1 MSGSLKLELLV
12 ALIPLPPPTPPFE
25 SFALPVNPGRWPESC
40 YSLTGF
46 HDPAAEHYMVL
57 SSFIAFRCQPAVVTI
72 PPLPHAI

>member
-1 MSGSLKLELLV
+1 MSGSLKLELSV
-12 ALIPLPPPTPPFE
+12 ALVSLPPPTPPFE

-57 SSFIAFRCQPAVVTI
+57 RSFIAFRCQPAVVTI